1 MKVNMLTEQSFY
13 FQKLLL
19 WCGSAESP
27 SAPDLIAVSNMESS
41 IQSKETVKRWQMG
54 QQISTSLQI
63 PTKNITVFATLNTD
77 ASQIQNSKYAKMF
90 IDTSVCILFKNA
102 AGIKNLIVRTKP

>member
-1 MKVNMLTEQSFY
+1 MKVNVLTEQSFY

-27 SAPDLIAVSNMESS
+27 RVPELIARSNMESS

-54 QQISTSLQI
+54 QKISTSLQI
-63 PTKNITVFATLNTD
+63 PTKIITVYRHFSLN
-77 ASQIQNSKYAKMF
+77 Y
-90 IDTSVCILFKNA
+90 V
-102 AGIKNLIVRTKP
+102 